1 MKNFLR
7 ALRHAW
13 PYRRRLVVSVLC
25 AIAAAAFW
33 GLSFTS
39 IYPVLKLLHTEKT
52 PQEWIEKC
60 IADTE
65 LELQKHNKELNEL
78 KDREEGLKK
87 KPREKFVEQQLRD
100 NANDL
105 ARLQSKI
112 STESSKLYY
121 YEVAQRY
128 IDRYVPPGRFETLAW
143 VIALVVVGVAVKCFF
158 EFAQESLV
166 GSVVNLSL
174 YDLRNRFYRNAIHLD
189 VDQFGEHGSSELMA
203 RFTNDVESLG
213 AGIKTLFGKVVAEP
227 LRALSCVVI
236 ACYINWQL
244 TLMFLVLVPIAAFIL
259 AKVGRIM
266 KQATRRLLE
275 RMSKIYKILQETFQ
289 GIRVV
294 KAFTM
299 EPHERRRFRAATRDY
314 YHKAML
320 VVNIDAATSPVIEV
334 LGVAAVALALLVG
347 SYLVVT
353 GETGLFGVQMASSP
367 MEPETLLNLY
377 LLLAAIADPVRKLSS
392 VLTRIQSGCAAADRI
407 FAFVD
412 RVPRVRSNS
421 DGPRLHPPKPDE
433 PRDPDAP
440 PYLEFRD
447 VCFSYEP
454 DRAVL
459 SNIRLTINAGETVAV
474 VGPNGSGKT
483 TLLGLI
489 PRFYDPNHGSVLI
502 DGHDLRVVNLRSLRQ
517 QIGIVT
523 QDTILFDD
531 TIVANIR
538 YGSHKATQN
547 DVEAAARRA
556 FVHDFI
562 ESLPKGYQ
570 TRVGE
575 FAKMSGG
582 QKQRIALAR
591 AILRDPA
598 ILILDEFTSQYD
610 PESEALINRA
620 LKEFVR
626 GRTTF
631 VITHRLHTLE
641 LANRIIVLE
650 NGRLAAIGTH
660 AELMATCAPYQRL
673 QDAHRRRPD
682 PPLAA

>member
-1 MKNFLR
+1 
-7 ALRHAW
+7 
-13 PYRRRLVVSVLC
+13 
-25 AIAAAAFW
+25 
-33 GLSFTS
+33 
-39 IYPVLKLLHTEKT
+39 
-52 PQEWIEKC
+52 
-60 IADTE
+60 
-65 LELQKHNKELNEL
+65 
-78 KDREEGLKK
+78 
-87 KPREKFVEQQLRD
+87 
-100 NANDL
+100 
-105 ARLQSKI
+105 
-112 STESSKLYY
+112 
-121 YEVAQRY
+121 
-128 IDRYVPPGRFETLAW
+128 
-143 VIALVVVGVAVKCFF
+143 
-158 EFAQESLV
+158 
-166 GSVVNLSL
+166 
-174 YDLRNRFYRNAIHLD
+174 
-189 VDQFGEHGSSELMA
+189 
-203 RFTNDVESLG
+203 
-213 AGIKTLFGKVVAEP
+213 
-227 LRALSCVVI
+227 
-236 ACYINWQL
+236 
-244 TLMFLVLVPIAAFIL
+244 
-259 AKVGRIM
+259 
-266 KQATRRLLE
+266 
-275 RMSKIYKILQETFQ
+275 
-289 GIRVV
+289 
-294 KAFTM
+294 
-299 EPHERRRFRAATRDY
+299 
-314 YHKAML
+314 
-320 VVNIDAATSPVIEV
+320 
-334 LGVAAVALALLVG
+334 
-347 SYLVVT
+347 
-353 GETGLFGVQMASSP
+353 

-412 RVPRVRSNS
+412 RVPRVRNNS
-421 DGPRLHPPKPDE
+421 DGPRLHRPAPGAK
-433 PRDPDAP
+433 RGADAP

-454 DRAVL
+454 DRAIL

-502 DGHDLRVVNLRSLRQ
+502 DGLDLRTVNLRSLRQ

-531 TIVANIR
+531 TIFANIA
-538 YGSHKATQN
+538 YGSHKATPQ

-556 FVHDFI
+556 FIHDFI
-562 ESLPKGYQ
+562 ESLPNGYQ

-591 AILRDPA
+591 AILRDPT

-641 LANRIIVLE
+641 MAGRIIVLE

-660 AELMATCAPYQRL
+660 AELMASCPPYQRL
-673 QDAHRRRPD
+673 QEAHRHRPD
-682 PPLAA
+682 SPLAA